1 MVVLASFIDGIGGTL
16 LFPFFSLYITQKFN
30 VGMTEAGVVLGFFSF
45 FGLIGS
51 MIGGAL
57 TDKFGRKKLIIFG
70 LVFSALTTLSLGL
83 VNRMAMLYPLSVVI
97 GLLSNMAGPAHN
109 AMIAD
114 LLPENKRAE
123 GFGVLRVVGN
133 LSWIIGPTIGGLVA
147 ARSFFALFV
156 IDSVISCIVAV
167 VFFRLIPETKPQT
180 PAEKQGESILST
192 LAGYRLVL
200 RDYAF
205 MAFII
210 CGILMLVVYQQ
221 LYNTLSV
228 YLRDVHNLDPRRYG
242 FLLTTSAI
250 TVVLF
255 QFSVTRWIRHRPP
268 FVMIALGT
276 LFYAIGFGMF
286 GFVKAYALFALAVII
301 ITVGEMI
308 SVPTSQSLATNFA
321 PEDMRGR
328 YMAMFGLGWAIPQTI
343 GPAAAGMIIDNL
355 NPNLLWYIGG
365 LLCIISAFGYL
376 VLHARLGRQKRFAPA
391 PREPLTAQAS

>member
-1 MVVLASFIDGIGGTL
+1 
-16 LFPFFSLYITQKFN
+16 
-30 VGMTEAGVVLGFFSF
+30 
-45 FGLIGS
+45 
-51 MIGGAL
+51 
-57 TDKFGRKKLIIFG
+57 
-70 LVFSALTTLSLGL
+70 
-83 VNRMAMLYPLSVVI
+83 
-97 GLLSNMAGPAHN
+97 
-109 AMIAD
+109 MIAD

-123 GFGVLRVVGN
+123 DLVLRVVGN

-147 ARSFFALFV
+147 ARSFRLV
-156 IDSVISCIVAV
+156 CDRLCDQLHRCRSILDSSGN
-167 VFFRLIPETKPQT
+167 ETRNS
-180 PAEKQGESILST
+180 AEKQGDQSYPRWPAT
-192 LAGYRLVL
+192 ACA

-391 PREPLTAQAS
+391 PREPLVAQAS